1 MNILFSYIS
10 IIEEFQTADW
20 QFPVLSFGGALKKC
34 ACYSKQ
40 ALTSTSNPPET
51 AAKTA
56 SNAFFKNNNPNAAR
70 GNRYHDSQGSQ
81 TLKPHD
87 NDAKR

>member
-10 IIEEFQTADW
+10 RTEEFQTADC
-20 QFPVLSFGGALKKC
+20 QFPVLSFGGALKEC
-34 ACYSKQ
+34 AKQ

-56 SNAFFKNNNPNAAR
+56 SNAFFKNNNPNAAG
-70 GNRYHDSQGSQ
+70 GNRYHGSQ